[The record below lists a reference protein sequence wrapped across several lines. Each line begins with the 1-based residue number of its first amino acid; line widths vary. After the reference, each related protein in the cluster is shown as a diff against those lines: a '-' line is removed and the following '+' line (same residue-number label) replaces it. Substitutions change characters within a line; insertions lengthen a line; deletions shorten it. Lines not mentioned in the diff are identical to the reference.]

1 MSNHFVNIHDS
12 GGTVGAVGLRHGV
25 SVAHGSAG
33 DKDKDDH
40 GGGADGGDLSGGG
53 ESRGDGI
60 AEINVDHTRL
70 APVGTRRIVGFHVH
84 AADESRHAGGGDTGG
99 MVATEG
105 EENVEALERHEGVGG
120 SEDITGNAD
129 KDVGVRKE
137 RGKGVETDGDIEDG
151 EGKTFGHDTAPP
163 GLVTA
168 EVEGA
173 GLRGG
178 VLGEELI
185 DAAALL
191 VPEGLEFG
199 EDIVF
204 LKCVNV

>member
-1 MSNHFVNIHDS
+1 M
-12 GGTVGAVGLRHGV
+12 
-25 SVAHGSAG
+25 SVADGGAG
-33 DKDKDDH
+33 YGGEDDE

-53 ESRGDGI
+53 ESCGDGI
-60 AEINVDHTRL
+60 AEINVDYTRP
-70 APVGTRRIVGFHVH
+70 APVRMRRIVGFHMH
-84 AADESRHAGGGDTGG
+84 AADEARHAGGGDTGG

-105 EENVEALERHEGVGG
+105 EEDVEAVERHEGVGG
-120 SEDITGNAD
+120 GEDIAGDAD
-129 KDVGVRKE
+129 EDVGVGQE
-137 RGKGVETDGDIEDG
+137 GEEGVDACCNVENDED
-151 EGKTFGHDTAPP
+151 EVFGHDATAP

-178 VLGEELI
+178 VLGKELA

-199 EDIVF
+199 EDI
-204 LKCVNV
+204 LLLRCACEIW